1 MIIMKEVLRKAKK
14 TKNEVH
20 LVRPVSF
27 KEFRAHFSKKK
38 KIHLSKSTLSRMSEK
53 TKLLIRKKKIKIIIE
68 KIRGRPIEADP
79 KMLAKAISLY
89 KSGFS
94 YRQIEKK
101 IGMPKSSVHYIVK
114 KAKRKK
120 IKTKKGHYSIN

>member
-1 MIIMKEVLRKAKK
+1 MKEVLRKAKK
-14 TKNEVH
+14 TKDEVH

-27 KEFRAHFSKKK
+27 KEFRSHFSKKK
-38 KIHLSKSTLSRMSEK
+38 KIHMSKSTLSRLSEQ
-53 TKLLIRKKKIKIIIE
+53 TKILIHQKKIKIIIE

-79 KMLAKAISLY
+79 KLLAKAISLY

-94 YRQIEKK
+94 YREIEKK

-120 IKTKKGHYSIN
+120 IKTKKGHYSID

>member
-27 KEFRAHFSKKK
+27 KEFRVHFSKKK